1 MLSLVEALTPLAAS
15 AWAYS
20 SAMTADSV
28 KSAEPTTTAAPL
40 LADPEAEAW
49 PSGPPAEPR
58 PRAPP
63 AAPPPPQAA
72 SSREARLTPASAKVL
87 LRFML
92 YSVSRRVSPDRCT
105 GWCVV
110 TLGRR
115 DRGCSGGPAPRAGPA
130 GSEPA
135 DPAQQQV

>member
-1 MLSLVEALTPLAAS
+1 MLSLVEALTPFAAS

-28 KSAEPTTTAAPL
+28 KSADPTTTAAPL

-49 PSGPPAEPR
+49 PSGPPAE
-58 PRAPP
+58 
-63 AAPPPPQAA
+63 PPPPQAA

-110 TLGRR
+110 TLGRC
-115 DRGCSGGPAPRAGPA
+115 DSGCSGGPAPRAGPA

>member
-28 KSAEPTTTAAPL
+28 KSADPTTTAAPL

-49 PSGPPAEPR
+49 PSGPPAE
-58 PRAPP
+58 
-63 AAPPPPQAA
+63 PPPPQAA

-92 YSVSRRVSPDRCT
+92 YSVSRRVAPHRWT
-105 GWCVV
+105 RWGGGTV
-110 TLGRR
+110 GRR
-115 DRGCSGGPAPRAGPA
+115 ARGCSGGAPP
-130 GSEPA
+130 P
-135 DPAQQQV
+135 